1 MGVCC
6 TKETTIRAP
15 DQEATEEPRH
25 VAEVPREADLRS
37 GEVKVNLL
45 SVFIYYLN
53 RIRTAEEVQHK
64 KADQREHSPKTV
76 ANLPSSPGR
85 KSPTPDNSSLTPLE
99 TIVYVLDNSK
109 KARYHCN
116 EGCSVGK
123 KLEKDKKLK
132 IHIKLSLGEAIQKG
146 HPPCKKCAKDIRN

>member
-6 TKETTIRAP
+6 TKETAIRAP
-15 DQEATEEPRH
+15 DQEATEKPRH

-37 GEVKVNLL
+37 GEVKVHPL

-53 RIRTAEEVQHK
+53 RIRAAEEV
-64 KADQREHSPKTV
+64 QREHSPKTV

-99 TIVYVLDNSK
+99 TIVYVLDNSVISS
-109 KARYHCN
+109 YHCN
-116 EGCSVGK
+116 EGCYVGK
-123 KLEKDKKLK
+123 NLENDKPLK
-132 IHIKLSLGEAIQKG
+132 THKKLSLGEAIQKG